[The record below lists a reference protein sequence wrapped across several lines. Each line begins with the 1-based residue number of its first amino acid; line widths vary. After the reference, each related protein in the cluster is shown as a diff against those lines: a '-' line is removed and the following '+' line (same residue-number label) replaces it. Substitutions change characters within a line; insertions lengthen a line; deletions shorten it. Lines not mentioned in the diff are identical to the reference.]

1 MGPRLFGFVKE
12 FLNAFRSKRVKA
24 CPWTISD
31 MLKYKGSEESFKKDQ
46 TAALYFT
53 MSDIVHFNQILKND
67 LILIN
72 PVRPEFKS

>member
-1 MGPRLFGFVKE
+1 
-12 FLNAFRSKRVKA
+12 
-24 CPWTISD
+24 

-67 LILIN
+67 LILIKIKEIN
-72 PVRPEFKS
+72 F